1 MKNFIVPFRLIRLL
15 STGAAYSGEQLGQY
29 LEISLSAVNQHIQ
42 TLRHWGLEIEAQTI
56 KGYYLSSPIELLDE
70 KKILRDLPEGRIKVL
85 ALVDSTN
92 QYLLDNIET
101 LRSGDACVAE
111 HQTAG
116 RGRRGREWVS
126 PFGQNLYLS
135 MFWRLEKGTAAAV
148 GLSLVIGIVITQVLR
163 NLGGIDIRVK
173 WPNDLY
179 YRDKKLAGVLVELL
193 GKKFKPA
200 QVIIGMGININ
211 NPSSNKGI
219 EQNWS
224 HLKEA
229 GITIDRN
236 KLTALL
242 LSELRSQLIEFE
254 KTGLSTFISK
264 WHELDNYLNRPVKL
278 IVGDQQI
285 QGIARGIDQ
294 HGGLLLE
301 TEGGIKTYQVGD
313 ISLRGR

>member
-1 MKNFIVPFRLIRLL
+1 MKNFIELFRLIRIL
-15 STGAAYSGEQLGQY
+15 STGDAYSGKQLEEY
-29 LEISLSAVNQHIQ
+29 LEISLSVLNQHIQ
-42 TLRHWGLEIEAQTI
+42 TLRHWGLEIKFQTI
-56 KGYYLSSPIELLDE
+56 KGYYLLSPIELLDE

-135 MFWRLEKGTAAAV
+135 MFWRLERGTASAV
-148 GLSLVIGIVITQVLR
+148 GLSLVIGILITEVLH
-163 NLGGIDIRVK
+163 NLGGLDIRVK

-200 QVIIGMGININ
+200 QVIIGMGLNIN
-211 NPSSNKGI
+211 NTLSNKGI

-236 KLTALL
+236 KLTVLL
-242 LSELRSQLIEFE
+242 LLKLRSQLIVFE

-264 WHELDNYLNRPVKL
+264 WNELDNYLNRPVKL
-278 IVGDQQI
+278 ILGNQQI
-285 QGIARGIDQ
+285 QGISRGIDQ
-294 HGGLLLE
+294 YGGLLLE
-301 TEGGIKTYQVGD
+301 TKGGIKTYQIGD

>member
-1 MKNFIVPFRLIRLL
+1 MKNFIELFRLIRIL
-15 STGAAYSGEQLGQY
+15 STGDAYLGEQLEEY
-29 LEISLSAVNQHIQ
+29 LEISLSVVNQHIQ
-42 TLRHWGLEIEAQTI
+42 TLRHWGLEIEFQTI
-56 KGYYLSSPIELLDE
+56 KGYYLLSPIELLDE

-135 MFWRLEKGTAAAV
+135 MFWRLEKGTAASV
-148 GLSLVIGIVITQVLR
+148 GLSLVIGILITQVLH
-163 NLGGIDIRVK
+163 NLGGLDIRVK

-200 QVIIGMGININ
+200 QVIIGIGLNIN
-211 NPSSNKGI
+211 NTLSNKGI

-242 LSELRSQLIEFE
+242 LSKLRSQLIAFE

-285 QGIARGIDQ
+285 QGISRGIDQ
-294 HGGLLLE
+294 YGGLLLE
-301 TEGGIKTYQVGD
+301 TKGGIKTYQIGD